1 MPLFKQLPVDVEARL
16 YDPELDADHAADVAD
31 WCGGVDPVDAP
42 GGFPAETS
50 RIGILSEFGMLWAR
64 PGDYIVLD
72 QLGDFHP
79 VAPETFRVSYEPVDR
94 PPTIT
99 KRIGDWWNNSVAGA

>member
-1 MPLFKQLPVDVEARL
+1 MPLFKQLPIEVEARL

-31 WCGGVDPVDAP
+31 WCNGTPQPMEGH
-42 GGFPAETS
+42 G
-50 RIGILSEFGMLWAR
+50 IGILTEFGMMWAR
-64 PGDYIVLD
+64 PGDNIVLD
-72 QLGDFHP
+72 RLGDFYP
-79 VAPETFRVSYEPVDR
+79 VSAGTFRATFEPIDR